1 MSDDIKT
8 KLTIPYTQARLTPSV
23 DFAGFIYPQVLAMG
37 TLGKI
42 VTTSALLASLQST
55 VSKTLGQTGVLIG
68 GITAFDKN
76 FSKEIYQRK
85 SLGDYETIQNV
96 PGKVSVSLTLNKVV
110 FYKDSNLLDS
120 VLDFNYNGAIKQSA
134 PLMILEMLE
143 TPKSGDINIIMY
155 LDCWFKSE
163 SVKYSLQDKT
173 LVVSNLNVECART
186 FGAIDAKDETL
197 NLGINAIPGI
207 SGITNSISNAGA
219 NFPLNLQI

>member
-23 DFAGFIYPQVLAMG
+23 DFAGFIYPQFLTMG

-68 GITAFDKN
+68 GITSFDKN
-76 FSKEIYQRK
+76 FSKEIHQRR

-96 PGKVSVSLTLNKVV
+96 PGKISVSLTLNKVV

-143 TPKSGDINIIMY
+143 TPKGDINIIMY

-163 SVKYSLQDKT
+163 GVKYSLQDKT
-173 LVVSNLNVECART
+173 LVVSNLAVECART
-186 FGAIDAKDETL
+186 FSMIDVRDEAL

-207 SGITNSISNAGA
+207 SDVTNSISSAGA
-219 NFPLNLQI
+219 NFPLNLPI